1 MIGGHKRLA
10 HICCWLQIPGSHR
23 QGQLAHQ
30 LTSDNANQL
39 SKGQTVRVAS
49 GTERSAVELV
59 LRPGQASLHHE
70 KLVHASG
77 PAAPGSRR
85 LGLAVRYISG
95 TEQPA
100 HPPDWATRLRGGQA
114 DRSVANTPWLL
125 CERPAVLGVTAALR
139 QHAVVHERRGQ
150 IDRAVTSALDSI
162 VAAGGEAVVVR
173 NDDLAASKYARAS
186 SSSRL

>member
-10 HICCWLQIPGSHR
+10 HIRCWLQIPGSHR
-23 QGQLAHQ
+23 QGQLTHQ

-77 PAAPGSRR
+77 PEYHMLSNETVCGNCEVSQKATQQHND
-85 LGLAVRYISG
+85 AV
-95 TEQPA
+95 
-100 HPPDWATRLRGGQA
+100 
-114 DRSVANTPWLL
+114 
-125 CERPAVLGVTAALR
+125 
-139 QHAVVHERRGQ
+139 
-150 IDRAVTSALDSI
+150 
-162 VAAGGEAVVVR
+162 
-173 NDDLAASKYARAS
+173 
-186 SSSRL
+186 